1 MRKRKEVKILWNITC
16 CIQCFCCLQTV
27 APDSKQLRRL
37 YTKHFLMFEHLLV
50 LLYILHDNS
59 EHQES
64 EQTKKLHI
72 VTLVA
77 YVYTYEL
84 AKVVKDSQI
93 EQ

>member
-1 MRKRKEVKILWNITC
+1 
-16 CIQCFCCLQTV
+16 
-27 APDSKQLRRL
+27 
-37 YTKHFLMFEHLLV
+37 MFEHLLV